1 MYCSQET
8 HLNVIV
14 SVVVKVEDSVQ
25 LTLHG
30 DVQVLGVL
38 DPLAE
43 RLPGVLFHLDVVE
56 LPVNMLAPLGRLQ
69 ESISLSV

>member
-1 MYCSQET
+1 MLLARFT
-8 HLNVIV
+8 HLNVVV
-14 SVVVKVEDSVQ
+14 SVVVQVEDSVQ

-43 RLPGVLFHLDVVE
+43 RLPGVLFHLDVVK
-56 LPVNMLAPLGRLQ
+56 LPGTEHGVNYFRY
-69 ESISLSV
+69 

>member
-1 MYCSQET
+1 M
-8 HLNVIV
+8 IV
-14 SVVVKVEDSVQ
+14 SVVVKVEHSVQ

-56 LPVNMLAPLGRLQ
+56 LPVNNLAP
-69 ESISLSV
+69 